1 MPFIL
6 QNPLTIIGANGVTA
20 SNSGVEWD
28 GGTSIAQQLT
38 IGQDVSTTSD
48 VQFGQITA
56 SSYRFGN
63 NLSILS
69 DGSFNS
75 NLTNTG
81 DTTITT
87 NLNISGNATI
97 NGKITAEI
105 ITAELTS
112 SNTIFKSGSTQ
123 FGNSLDDIH
132 YVTGSL
138 YETGSFVLNGYS
150 SNEISNDGL
159 LGDNSQTAI
168 VTEGAAKT
176 YADSNVGTT
185 VVEPYL
191 RKNFNKTASTISNN
205 TASFNGVLS
214 ASAPTG
220 TTATNE
226 SDFIFFNNGQVMEH
240 DALTIEQ
247 NRGTFHLIAD
257 SDSLGYNLSSDDVI
271 KAWGRFESTG
281 ELHFDGQ
288 YDEVN
293 TLFSG
298 SSGQGTHNPSPKT
311 YSFWAKSSET
321 GRNYALFGWGTNK
334 KSFLFN
340 FDSGRP
346 LRWYAGHWFVYWN
359 DTSAQDDGQWHHWMV
374 YDSPDDL
381 SLSKVYVDG
390 TLLPINQINS
400 GSETGA
406 SDYLKNLTIGSY
418 RPDGNAVSAHFSG
431 SIKEFSVF
439 GGDKTSYASTYYNN
453 GTPYDVSNETGL
465 QAYWK
470 MTESSGSIVYDY
482 SGNTDSNGNRYD
494 GTIPTD
500 GGSGGATW
508 S

>member
-281 ELHFDGQ
+281 ELHFDGE

-293 TLFSG
+293 TVFSG
-298 SSGQGTHNPSPKT
+298 SSGQGTNIPSDKT

-321 GRNYALFGWGTNK
+321 GRNQAPFGWGTNK
-334 KSFLFN
+334 KAFIFN
-340 FDSGRP
+340 FHAGRP
-346 LRWYAGHWFVYWN
+346 LRWYNANWYIYWD

-374 YDSPDDL
+374 FDSVNEL
-381 SLSKVYVDG
+381 SGSKLYVDG
-390 TLLPINQINS
+390 TLIPINSIISSS
-400 GSETGA
+400 GVPANYNQG
-406 SDYLKNLTIGSY
+406 LTIGSY
-418 RPDGNAVSAHFSG
+418 RNDGNAVNAHFSG

-439 GGDKTSYASTYYNN
+439 SGDKTSNASIYYNN

-482 SGNTDSNGNRYD
+482 SGNVNSNGNRYD